1 MPIAFFMCAR
11 SHSLQDSILF
21 ETVCDLQEPFFI
33 LGFHAGQS
41 PSLNLIEMIL
51 AFDIGGPKNH
61 INTFDGGFEFVL
73 NGRKSV
79 NAQLTVADTLDN
91 KRLLDTAKS
100 KICLLYTS
108 PSPRD

>member
-1 MPIAFFMCAR
+1 MCAR

-51 AFDIGGPKNH
+51 AFDIGSPKIH
-61 INTFDGGFEFVL
+61 INTYFYRSETHRAAEYPAYV
-73 NGRKSV
+73 
-79 NAQLTVADTLDN
+79 T
-91 KRLLDTAKS
+91 
-100 KICLLYTS
+100 
-108 PSPRD
+108 